1 VNNEDRKV
9 YEIVNQYYYDIESS
23 KIYFGTFRIWKLRQ
37 GRLWS
42 YLALIICA
50 FLSVSSIFIIILD
63 AMNLLEAGSNTYILA
78 SNYTIWV
85 IYILSLLL
93 YVGCYIYIEE
103 KKFNILKS
111 KYNKEKLV
119 DIQQIWIK
127 ENLPSNINKK
137 ILIDKIVDW
146 ENTHRLLLF
155 YSNEFHTTGK
165 ILQSSHFNAFFK
177 VILSV
182 LPVLISVNILNG
194 ISFEDFSVENPI
206 TYLTFVFYAIVVIA
220 MIGFIY
226 SSLKPPFERLL
237 CHIDGNKSKRAYR
250 FNIFNRMLSNHVTIK
265 ELSES

>member
-1 VNNEDRKV
+1 MNNEDRKV

-42 YLALIICA
+42 CLALIFCA
-50 FLSVSSIFIIILD
+50 FLAVSSIFIIILN
-63 AMNLLEAGSNTYILA
+63 AMNLLEAGSNTHILA
-78 SNYTIWV
+78 SSNTIWI
-85 IYILSLLL
+85 IYILSLLS
-93 YVGCYIYIEE
+93 YVVCYIYIED
-103 KKFNILKS
+103 KKFGILKR
-111 KYNKEKLV
+111 KYDKEKLV

-127 ENLPSNINKK
+127 ENLPADINKK

-165 ILQSSHFNAFFK
+165 IFQSSHFSAFFK

-182 LPVLISVNILNG
+182 FPIIISVNILNG
-194 ISFEDFSVENPI
+194 ISFEEFSVENPI
-206 TYLTFVFYAIVVIA
+206 TYLTFVVYAIVFIA
-220 MIGFIY
+220 TIGFTY

-250 FNIFNRMLSNHVTIK
+250 FNIFNRMLSNHITIK
-265 ELSES
+265 ELNES